1 MLFLLNFLNQPLQ
14 LVFYNL
20 INLVI
25 LSIQFRWII
34 CINLGFRTSIPHPL
48 KIYILEYCPF
58 FVSFE
63 DIMIQKCSTIL

>member
-14 LVFYNL
+14 LIFYNL

-34 CINLGFRTSIPHPL
+34 CINLGLWTSIPHPL
-48 KIYILEYCPF
+48 KVYILEYCPF
-58 FVSFE
+58 FVSFG
-63 DIMIQKCSTIL
+63 DIMIQKCSIIL